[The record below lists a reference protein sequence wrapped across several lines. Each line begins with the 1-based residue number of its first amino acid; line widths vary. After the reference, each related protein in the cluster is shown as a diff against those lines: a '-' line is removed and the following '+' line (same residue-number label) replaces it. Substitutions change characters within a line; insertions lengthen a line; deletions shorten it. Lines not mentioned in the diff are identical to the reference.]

1 MRLFR
6 SICGGAADRIRTVI
20 TLDRENSE
28 SVRIL
33 DRENSES
40 VRTLDREN
48 SENVRIL
55 GRENS
60 ESVRILDRE
69 NYWQETLLRVKT
81 KFRSHIDFLGNSKRF
96 SEESSKEK
104 FKSKPEL
111 RKKKDSQ
118 NFLGKKYR
126 T

>member
-69 NYWQETLLRVKT
+69 NSESVRILDRENYWQETLLRVKT

-96 SEESSKEK
+96 SEESSK
-104 FKSKPEL
+104 
-111 RKKKDSQ
+111 
-118 NFLGKKYR
+118 
-126 T
+126 